1 MRVLGSIE
9 RMTIHQTKK
18 QSDLEKRLKLLRQQV
33 YGKEDRMKLEVRSE
47 KSNFALQNP
56 TSSQSD
62 LTYLHQDLFKIVTL
76 STVAIGA
83 EFILLFLLKNN
94 LLLRLN
100 FF

>member
-9 RMTIHQTKK
+9 RMAIHQTKK

-33 YGKEDRMKLEVRSE
+33 YGKTDKMKLEV
-47 KSNFALQNP
+47 P
-56 TSSQSD
+56 TSNSASIQSD

-83 EFILLFLLKNN
+83 QFILLFLLKNN
-94 LLLRLN
+94 LLRLN